1 MRPNLTMVW
10 HVRNRRPLDM
20 GIALTQPAPPLEP
33 APKRSWQFGSN
44 ICRFPASTRGE
55 DSSDE
60 HRIRRGSC
68 PGSGRFDRHRID
80 NGVRNV
86 RPPLPPAVETPASVT
101 AAAVGWR
108 GGAGNDPGLAD
119 LTSSHCHH
127 GFANSAVTPMPPLR
141 QTLFYVLLMSLLTF
155 SALMYLIARQGAM
168 RTASRNHQRVPRA
181 DIDKHFDGSDSSLT
195 VIVPSYAEDPKSSA
209 PRCCPRRFRSS
220 RASA

>member
-1 MRPNLTMVW
+1 MSIGQDGV
-10 HVRNRRPLDM
+10 HVQDQ
-20 GIALTQPAPPLEP
+20 ADS
-33 APKRSWQFGSN
+33 K
-44 ICRFPASTRGE
+44 PASP
-55 DSSDE
+55 
-60 HRIRRGSC
+60 HRQWGAER
-68 PGSGRFDRHRID
+68 P
-80 NGVRNV
+80 
-86 RPPLPPAVETPASVT
+86 RPPLPAVETPASVT
-101 AAAVGWR
+101 ATWLGGVAIAATI
-108 GGAGNDPGLAD
+108 LAW
-119 LTSSHCHH
+119 LTYIVRTVIT

-168 RTASRNHQRVPRA
+168 YRSRNHQRVPRA